1 MDRLVQGGAAMD
13 LDERKARLLRAVVHE
28 FIYTEKPV
36 GSKSLTER
44 YSLGVSPAT
53 IRNELAVLE
62 EQGYLAHP
70 HTSAGRIPTDRGYR
84 FYVDALS
91 GVGELAR
98 AQEETIARFFE
109 GTADLEETL
118 QRTSL
123 LLSSLTQYTAM
134 VSPPALDRSRLRHIE
149 VVGLGRRVVMLVLI
163 VDSGR
168 VEKRLVETAQDVAVE
183 DLESLRRLLNER
195 LADERLSRA
204 ELILDAMADEVA
216 PGHRTLFQTLA
227 AAIGEFVGDQTS
239 ERVWLGGQAH
249 IAGPGAFDGIETVRR
264 VYEALEQQVLVLRM
278 LQATIGG
285 DDRVAVVIGSENT
298 VEGMEACSL
307 VTSAYLAG
315 DASGSIGVL
324 GPTRM
329 DYLRAMAAV
338 QAVARYLGDVFD
350 GRNG

>member
-1 MDRLVQGGAAMD
+1 MD

-109 GTADLEETL
+109 GAADLEETL

-123 LLSSLTQYTAM
+123 LLQPDPLHGHGG
-134 VSPPALDRSRLRHIE
+134 PAGLDRSRCGTSRCRPRAPRDHAGADRRLR
-149 VVGLGRRVVMLVLI
+149 
-163 VDSGR
+163 R
-168 VEKRLVETAQDVAVE
+168 VEKRLVETPRDLQE
-183 DLESLRRLLNER
+183 DLEVLRRQLNER
-195 LADERLSRA
+195 LANERLSRA
-204 ELILDAMADEVA
+204 ELILDAMSGEVP
-216 PGHRTLFQTLA
+216 PGRRALFQTLA
-227 AAIGEFVGDQTS
+227 AAIGQFVGDQTS
-239 ERVWLGGQAH
+239 ERVWLGGQAN

-278 LQATIGG
+278 LQATLGR
-285 DDRVAVVIGSENT
+285 DDAVSVVIGSENT

-338 QAVARYLGDVFD
+338 QAVARYLGDAFD
-350 GRNG
+350 PNG

>member
-1 MDRLVQGGAAMD
+1 M
-13 LDERKARLLRAVVHE
+13 
-28 FIYTEKPV
+28 
-36 GSKSLTER
+36 
-44 YSLGVSPAT
+44 
-53 IRNELAVLE
+53 LE
-62 EQGYLAHP
+62 EQGYLSHP

-216 PGHRTLFQTLA
+216 P
-227 AAIGEFVGDQTS
+227 
-239 ERVWLGGQAH
+239 ERRPCSRPWPPPSASSS
-249 IAGPGAFDGIETVRR
+249 
-264 VYEALEQQVLVLRM
+264 
-278 LQATIGG
+278 AT
-285 DDRVAVVIGSENT
+285 RP
-298 VEGMEACSL
+298 
-307 VTSAYLAG
+307 
-315 DASGSIGVL
+315 ASGSGWAARPTSPGR
-324 GPTRM
+324 GPSTGSRPSAGSTRPWSS
-329 DYLRAMAAV
+329 RC
-338 QAVARYLGDVFD
+338 
-350 GRNG
+350 

>member
-1 MDRLVQGGAAMD
+1 MD

-62 EQGYLAHP
+62 EQGYLSHP

-109 GTADLEETL
+109 GAADLEETL

-216 PGHRTLFQTLA
+216 PGRRTLFQTLA

-264 VYEALEQQVLVLRM
+264 VYEALEQQVLMLRM

-285 DDRVAVVIGSENT
+285 NDQVAVVIGSENT